1 MLWKNSRVPKYSF
14 LHHFVTRFVFMILVP
29 SLCAW
34 WLYENV
40 LWTYYAENALKAS
53 QVSMENSRILLDSS
67 LNAAS
72 QAILALSGN
81 REIVQYMDERSNKRR
96 MFYGVFRNAS
106 NFCGNLCR
114 MTPYMDSLRI
124 YSDSSLVLYAAPFA
138 RMEDFPLT
146 GEALQTLLDA
156 GLQETVW
163 MVKNVPGEEFPAI
176 WGYQKL
182 YTENYGRCIGYVEV
196 QLSPGLLEEY
206 FELVTNLSGDA
217 NAVYALYRDGAL
229 LCKKL
234 VGDAVD
240 AVPREVRQGYRS
252 SRLEGWYENC
262 LALPELELYVYRM
275 GHPSDLVALPSS
287 NMPSILIAFIILML
301 LGLFAGFFAKVAAL
315 SRRILAFSSHIQN
328 SAPRR
333 LIPFSPEEK
342 SGRGDGPDEL
352 DTLILAYNSLIQ
364 TNNSL
369 ISQIEKMELLSQE
382 ARYQALQEQ
391 IHPHFIY
398 GTLETIRMMA
408 LQSREPGGNRKTAD
422 MIYSLSSLL
431 RYSISISARPVTL
444 RDELEIARHYLEIQK
459 IRFDDRMD
467 YRFRVEEGLLGLEL
481 PSFLLQPILENAIV
495 YGVSKTL
502 EACELEVEA
511 REETAAGNGAAAPG
525 EAAGEE
531 KSSVLLTVSNTGL
544 PIEQQ
549 RLEEINGLLSG
560 ELAPKDLAL
569 KDVPRPGNGLALYNI
584 KERLGI
590 LFEGKADM
598 HLERWERGTRTVIRI
613 RGVWNSDSTRADVL
627 ERKSG

>member
-1 MLWKNSRVPKYSF
+1 MPWKNRSKVPKYSF

-53 QVSMENSRILLDSS
+53 QASMENSRFLLDSS
-67 LNAAS
+67 LDAAS
-72 QAILALSGN
+72 QAVMALSGN
-81 REIVQYMDERSNKRR
+81 REIIQYMDERSNKRR
-96 MFYGVFRNAS
+96 MFYGVYRNVS

-114 MTPYMDSLRI
+114 MTPYMDSLKI

-146 GEALQTLLDA
+146 GEELEELAEA
-156 GLQETVW
+156 GLRETVW
-163 MVKNVPGEEFPAI
+163 MVRNVPEEEFPAI

-196 QLSPGLLEEY
+196 QLSPRLLEEY
-206 FELVTNLSGDA
+206 FALVANLSGDA
-217 NAVYALYRDGAL
+217 RALYALYQDGEL
-229 LCKKL
+229 LCKKP
-234 VGDAVD
+234 VGDAED
-240 AVPREVRQGYRS
+240 AAPREAGQGYRS

-262 LALPELELYVYRM
+262 LALPELGLHVYRM

-287 NMPSILIAFIILML
+287 NMPSILIACIILML

-315 SRRILAFSSHIQN
+315 SRRILDFSSHIQN

-333 LIPFSPEEK
+333 LAPFSPQERLK
-342 SGRGDGPDEL
+342 RGDGPDEL
-352 DTLILAYNSLIQ
+352 DTLILAYNGLIQ

-408 LQSREPGGNRKTAD
+408 LQSRDRNENRKTAD
-422 MIYSLSSLL
+422 MIYSLSALI
-431 RYSISISARPVTL
+431 RYSISISSRPVTL
-444 RDELEIARHYLEIQK
+444 GDELEIARHYLEIQK

-467 YRFRVEEGLLGLEL
+467 YRFIVEEGLLGLEL

-502 EACELEVEA
+502 EPCVLEVEA
-511 REETAAGNGAAAPG
+511 REDG
-525 EAAGEE
+525 EGD
-531 KSSVLLTVSNTGL
+531 SVLLTVSNTGL
-544 PIEQQ
+544 PIEAQ
-549 RLEEINGLLSG
+549 RMEEINGLLSG
-560 ELAPKDLAL
+560 DIAL
-569 KDVPRPGNGLALYNI
+569 KEIAQRGIVCKDRPGNGLALYNI
-584 KERLGI
+584 RERLNI
-590 LFEGKADM
+590 LFEGNADM

-613 RGVWNSDSTRADVL
+613 RGAWNRGGHQTGTGEGKA
-627 ERKSG
+627 G